1 MGQAALA
8 TTEIIERGLM
18 VLGCGE
24 TTLRLSPPLVVTE
37 QKSTVAVD
45 IFEECLRIV
54 EKEQSATLA
63 AATGSNGICGDDRGE
78 ELRRQTGVIRPAIL
92 LYASWFSALFRASDL
107 RL

>member
-1 MGQAALA
+1 
-8 TTEIIERGLM
+8 M

-24 TTLRLSPPLVVTE
+24 TTLRLGPPLVVTE
-37 QKSTVAVD
+37 QKSAVAVD

-54 EKEQSATLA
+54 EKEQSTTLVA
-63 AATGSNGICGDDRGE
+63 AALSGICRDDQGE
-78 ELRRQTGVIRPAIL
+78 ELRRQTGMIRPAIL